1 MRLNLPALSALSAL
15 AAAFRG
21 ARKPENPAPA
31 PARRVDMPAAVAM
44 RAEWDRQRALSL
56 AADVRHALACYAQA
70 KADYAVRP
78 NRWRAVT
85 LHQTARRVAFYRE
98 LMLAAADS
106 YRATVAQWG
115 VPS

>member
-1 MRLNLPALSALSAL
+1 MRLNIPALSALSAL

-21 ARKPENPAPA
+21 ARKPDAPAPA
-31 PARRVDMPAAVAM
+31 PRVDMPASVAM

-70 KADYAVRP
+70 KADYAARP
-78 NRWRAVT
+78 NHWRAVT
-85 LHQTARRVAFYRE
+85 LRQTARRVAFYRG
-98 LMLAAADS
+98 LMLSAADS
-106 YRATVAQWG
+106 YRATVAHWG